1 MFKHLRVKL
10 SFFFCKTLNITNMKV
25 LSAGNI
31 AKCAILAPI
40 IVILLTIG
48 WYQQTMNQLP
58 SLNDNDKNNDS
69 SFVIAGYFI
78 NW

>member
-1 MFKHLRVKL
+1 
-10 SFFFCKTLNITNMKV
+10 MKA
-25 LSAGNI
+25 LHSAGNI
-31 AKCAILAPI
+31 AKCAILART

-58 SLNDNDKNNDS
+58 SLNDNDKTNDS